1 MLKYVCPASHCNPH
15 VGLVFCQ
22 AAELCCC
29 LIEIVE
35 GGYSDVVLVRVV
47 RDFNIVVSV

>member
-1 MLKYVCPASHCNPH
+1 MLKYVCPAPHRYPH

-22 AAELCCC
+22 TAELCCC

-47 RDFNIVVSV
+47 ADFEVVVLV